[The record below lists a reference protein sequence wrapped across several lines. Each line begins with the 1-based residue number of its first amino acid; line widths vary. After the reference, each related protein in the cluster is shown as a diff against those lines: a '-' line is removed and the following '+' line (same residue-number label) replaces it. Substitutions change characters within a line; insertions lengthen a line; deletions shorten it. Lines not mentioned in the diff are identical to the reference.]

1 MCSCVGRLVGT
12 HTHTER
18 ERGRGR
24 HKHMERCGASHAG
37 LRSCAFCGFTNVQDS
52 VRACVCVCMHPCVR
66 ACVHR
71 LVYIA
76 PLYSGSL
83 SPLPVSSV
91 ECRVFWG

>member
-24 HKHMERCGASHAG
+24 HKHMERCGASHAV
-37 LRSCAFCGFTNVQDS
+37 LRSCVFCGFTNVKDS
-52 VRACVCVCMHPCVR
+52 VRACVH

-71 LVYIA
+71 LVYMT